1 MKNNNLIIGIIAAT
15 AAAGYLIMKGRR
27 GDEMNTPP
35 PPLSTSTQTQTPQT
49 QTQTQTQ
56 TQRTYNL
63 TDPQSG
69 SPYATPPPD
78 KWQFLRGDQKMRN
91 DAAGAGSFGAS
102 RTGGKKHKGVDLLM
116 NKGATVYAPFA
127 GKITRQIK
135 VYTKYPK
142 WKGVEI
148 QSAYDKSIKVKIFY
162 ATPKAGIIGAD
173 VVEGQPIATGQGI
186 CEQYNCNTMK
196 NHLHVELWENGTNKD
211 ITNYLNLK

>member
-1 MKNNNLIIGIIAAT
+1 MKNQNLIIGLIAAT
-15 AAAGYLIMKGRR
+15 AAAGYLIMNSRKNR

-35 PPLSTSTQTQTPQT
+35 PPLSNNTQTQTT
-49 QTQTQTQ
+49 TSG
-56 TQRTYNL
+56 RRL
-63 TDPQSG
+63 TDLNSG
-69 SPYATPPPD
+69 SPYATPPPNT
-78 KWQFLRGDQKMRN
+78 WQFLAGKQKMRN
-91 DAAGAGSFGAS
+91 DAAGAGNYGAS
-102 RTGGKKHKGVDLLM
+102 RKGGKRHKGVDLLM

-148 QSAYDKSIKVKIFY
+148 QSVTNPNLKVKIFY
-162 ATPKAGIIGAD
+162 ATPKAGIIGKD

-211 ITNYLNLK
+211 ITNYLDL